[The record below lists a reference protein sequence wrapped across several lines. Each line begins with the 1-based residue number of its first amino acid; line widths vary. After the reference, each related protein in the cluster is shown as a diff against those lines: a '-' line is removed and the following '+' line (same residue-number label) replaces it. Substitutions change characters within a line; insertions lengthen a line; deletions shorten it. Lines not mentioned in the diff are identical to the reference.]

1 MISLFDHYGHK
12 DDGKTASMVNAYA
25 RLKNQPYQKRLLEF
39 NNTTVFTY
47 TKEFLAEFDAV
58 RKIMTLGQ

>member
-25 RLKNQPYQKRLLEF
+25 RLKKHPYKTRLLEF
-39 NNTTVFTY
+39 NNVTVFTY
-47 TKEFLAEFDAV
+47 TKEFLDEFDTV
-58 RKIMTLGQ
+58 RKIMTHGQ